1 MQQLEKNSRYEKSKY
16 KNGISSKL
24 TAYLYIIFSL
34 ALSVLGIALILD
46 GDNAGYFC
54 FVPIL
59 FLYMVHEWYEYD
71 LKKMKPNL
79 NSDNPYDYLRDTLVS
94 RAKTTPSSMQDFI
107 NWLSKDS
114 GRLFMANRFLIADEI
129 LKLLEVSDYSKI
141 YETAKELFI
150 KFPVSSGV
158 DGSHLT
164 VSLIINASNKNDIL
178 KTINYSE
185 EELMN
190 GLGWYSYLV
199 GAIESMR
206 TKQSSGGMARDW
218 ATGYTPLL
226 NRFAENISYSI
237 QYGGTTHRDIFSR
250 EKVVD
255 QCLTVFSSKGRANIA
270 LVGATGSGKHICV
283 QGLADR
289 LLFGNVPVGLKYS
302 QIYQIDASNLLT
314 SFDQSQIE
322 QALNQ
327 ILSEAYHAKNI
338 IIFFNNGGALFG
350 CNSSYDASNFMQPII
365 SAGRVRMIFSF
376 TDTEWQY
383 INREKPGLSAVFN
396 YQAVNQTEENETIK
410 ILENEAIFVEHQLKC
425 LFTYESLKEIYRLAL
440 RYGPEVAMPAKAIS
454 VMETAGRGGGLVTS
468 TTVQSA
474 IEQTTG
480 IKVGSTTADEK
491 NKLLNLQDE
500 IKKLVVGQEKAVT
513 EVVNAL
519 KRNRSGVSSSN
530 KPIGTF
536 LFLGPTGVGKT
547 ELTKALATC
556 YFNDKSN
563 FIRLDMN
570 EYITK
575 DSVHKLLETGNTT
588 SPSFLDKVKQKP
600 FSVVLLDEIEKA
612 DESIINIFLQ
622 LLDEGVII
630 DGSNKEVSFR
640 DTIVI
645 ATSNAGAE
653 EIRNSIGAEKPL
665 NAQDLINYLITNN
678 KFKPEFINRFDETII
693 FEPLS
698 RDNLKQV
705 VSILLGQ
712 INNELTNQKI
722 TVVLSEDAINW
733 LSENGHDP
741 VMGAR
746 PLRRLMQKTIES
758 IVADK
763 ILSQQINAGDRVTID
778 SGELENNSNIN

>member
-778 SGELENNSNIN
+778 SGELENNTNIN

>member
-24 TAYLYIIFSL
+24 TAYLYIIFSVS
-34 ALSVLGIALILD
+34 LSVLGIALILD

-94 RAKTTPSSMQDFI
+94 RAKTTPSSTQDFI
-107 NWLSKDS
+107 NLLSQDN

-129 LKLLEVSDYSKI
+129 IKLLEVSDYSKI

-150 KFPVSSGV
+150 KFPVSFGV

-178 KTINYSE
+178 KIINYSE

-199 GAIESMR
+199 GAIESMQ

-468 TTVQSA
+468 ATVQSA

-480 IKVGSTTADEK
+480 IKVGSTNADEK

-575 DSVHKLLETGNTT
+575 DSVHKLLETGNTS

-612 DESIINIFLQ
+612 DDSIINIFLQ

-630 DGSNKEVSFR
+630 DGSNKEISFR

-653 EIRNSIGAEKPL
+653 QIRDSIGAEKPL

-733 LSENGHDP
+733 LSKNGYDP

-778 SGELENNSNIN
+778 SGELENNTNIN

>member
-1 MQQLEKNSRYEKSKY
+1 MQQYPKTIRYEKAKY

-24 TAYLYIIFSL
+24 TAYLYVIFSL
-34 ALSVLGIALILD
+34 VISVFGIVLIVS
-46 GDNAGYFC
+46 GENAGYLC
-54 FVPIL
+54 FIPIL

-71 LKKMKPNL
+71 LKTIKPNI
-79 NSDNPYDYLRDTLVS
+79 NSDNPYDYL
-94 RAKTTPSSMQDFI
+94 
-107 NWLSKDS
+107 KDS
-114 GRLFMANRFLIADEI
+114 LVGQGKLILNSKEELVELLKKDNGRLFMTNRFLISDEI
-129 LKLLEVSDYSKI
+129 LKLADITDYSKV
-141 YETAKELFI
+141 YENAKELFT
-150 KFPVSSGV
+150 KNPVSHGV
-158 DGSHLT
+158 DGAYLSVAL
-164 VSLIINASNKNDIL
+164 VLGASNKADIL
-178 KTINYSE
+178 KIINYTQ
-185 EELMN
+185 EELIS
-190 GLGWYSYLV
+190 GLGWYAYLMN
-199 GAIESMR
+199 AIESMR
-206 TKQSSGGMARDW
+206 IKQSSGGMARDW

-226 NRFAENISYSI
+226 NRFAENISFSI

-255 QCLTVFSSKGRANIA
+255 QCLSVLSSNGRANIA
-270 LVGATGSGKHICV
+270 LVGKTGSGKHICV

-289 LLFGNVPVGLKYS
+289 LLFGNVPAGLRYS
-302 QIYQIDASNLLT
+302 QIYQIDAANLLT
-314 SFDQSQIE
+314 NFDQSQIE
-322 QALNQ
+322 NALNQ

-338 IIFFNNGGALFG
+338 IIFFNNGGSLFG
-350 CNSSYDASNFMQPII
+350 CNSAYDASNFMQPII

-376 TDTEWQY
+376 TDSDWQY

-396 YQAVNQTEENETIK
+396 YQAVNQTEEAETIN

-425 LFTYESLKEIYRLAL
+425 LFTYESLKEIYRLSL
-440 RYGPEVAMPAKAIS
+440 RYGPEVAMPARAIS
-454 VMETAGRGGGLVTS
+454 VMETAGRSGGLITAA
-468 TTVQSA
+468 TVQSA

-480 IKVGSTTADEK
+480 VKVGSTTVEEK
-491 NKLLNLQDE
+491 NKLLSLESE
-500 IKKLVVGQEKAVT
+500 IRKRVVGQQKAVI

-547 ELTKALATC
+547 ELSKALASS
-556 YFNDKSN
+556 YFGDKSN

-570 EYITK
+570 EFITK
-575 DSVHKLLETGNTT
+575 DTVHKLLESGNAS

-622 LLDEGVII
+622 LLDEGVIL
-630 DGSNKEVSFR
+630 DGNNREVSFR
-640 DTIVI
+640 DCIVI

-653 EIRNSIGAEKPL
+653 HIRQSIDSGESIKP
-665 NAQDLINYLITNN
+665 QDMINKLISEN

-698 RDNLKQV
+698 KNDLKEV
-705 VSILLGQ
+705 VEILIVQ
-712 INNELTNQKI
+712 INTELSNQKI
-722 TVVLSEDAINW
+722 TVSLTDDAILW
-733 LSENGHDP
+733 LSANGYDP

-763 ILSQQINAGDRVTID
+763 ILSQQINSGDSITID
-778 SGELENNSNIN
+778 ASQLGAYGVS